1 METTEPKAEQ
11 VSSMMEKPSYNPET
25 RVLTI
30 VFKKGGAIY
39 DYPDFDPLDA
49 EAFLLEPSWGKAFH
63 SHKALFANGVKR
75 APAPEAQP

>member
-1 METTEPKAEQ
+1 MPDEPKAEQ
-11 VSSMMEKPSYNPET
+11 VSSMMEKPQYNPET

-49 EAFLLEPSWGKAFH
+49 EAFLMEKSWGRAFH
-63 SHKALFANGVKR
+63 ERKLLFANGVKR
-75 APAPEAQP
+75 AAPAAQP